1 MSQLLSVKNVSV
13 KYGNIQALKNISF
26 DIPHGKIISLIG
38 ANGAGKTTTLKA
50 ISGNVAFE
58 GDVVFDQKNIKEEHS
73 YDLVGR
79 GLVHAPE
86 GRGIFPNLTV
96 MENLQLGMIGSAIA
110 KKHFSKNLESS
121 FVFFPRIKER
131 LKQMAGTLS
140 GGEQQMLAIA
150 RALIGE
156 PKLLLLDEPSLGLA
170 PQVMKLIFDIVLK
183 INLEKKVT
191 VFLVEQNAKQA
202 LKISH
207 YAYVLET
214 GQISLEGEGS
224 ALLENDQVKKIYLGE
239 H

>member
-1 MSQLLSVKNVSV
+1 MSHLLSVKNVSV

-26 DIPHGKIISLIG
+26 DIPEGKIISLIG

-50 ISGNVAFE
+50 ISGNVDFS
-58 GDVVFDQKNIKEEHS
+58 GSVIFDQKDIANEHA

-96 MENLQLGMIGSAIA
+96 MENLQLGMIGSDKAR
-110 KKHFSKNLESS
+110 KHFSQNLESS

-170 PQVMKLIFDIVLK
+170 PQVVKLIFDIVLK

-214 GQISLEGEGS
+214 GQISLEGEGA

>member
-1 MSQLLSVKNVSV
+1 MSHLLSVKNVSV

-26 DIPHGKIISLIG
+26 EIPEGKIISLIG

-50 ISGNVAFE
+50 ISGNVEFSGE
-58 GDVVFDQKNIKEEHS
+58 VVFDNINIKNEQA
-73 YDLVGR
+73 YNLVGR

-96 MENLQLGMIGSAIA
+96 MENLQLGMIGSDKAR
-110 KKHFSKNLESS
+110 KHFSQNLESS

-170 PQVMKLIFDIVLK
+170 PQVVKLIFDIVLK

-214 GQISLEGEGS
+214 GQILLEGEGKS
-224 ALLENDQVKKIYLGE
+224 LLENEQVKKIYLGE

>member
-26 DIPHGKIISLIG
+26 DIPEGKIISLIG

-50 ISGNVAFE
+50 ISGNVDFSGQVE
-58 GDVVFDQKNIKEEHS
+58 FDNKNIKNEQA

-96 MENLQLGMIGSAIA
+96 MENLQLGMIGSVKAR
-110 KKHFSKNLESS
+110 KHFSQNLESS

-170 PQVMKLIFDIVLK
+170 PQVVKLIFDIVLK

-214 GQISLEGEGS
+214 GQILLEGEGRT
-224 ALLENDQVKKIYLGE
+224 LLENEQVKKIYLGE

>member
-1 MSQLLSVKNVSV
+1 MSYLLSVKNVSV
-13 KYGNIQALKNISF
+13 SYGNIKALKNISF
-26 DIPHGKIISLIG
+26 EVPEGKIISLIG

-50 ISGNVAFE
+50 ISGNVNFSGE
-58 GDVVFDQKNIKEEHS
+58 VVFDQKNIASEHS

-96 MENLQLGMIGSAIA
+96 MENLQLGCIGSDKARA
-110 KKHFSKNLESS
+110 HFHQNLESS

-131 LKQMAGTLS
+131 LKQLAGTLS

-170 PQVMKLIFDIVLK
+170 PQVVKLIFDIVLK

-202 LKISH
+202 LKISN

-214 GQISLEGEGS
+214 GQISLQGPGRE
-224 ALLENDQVKKIYLGE
+224 LLENDQVKKIYLGE